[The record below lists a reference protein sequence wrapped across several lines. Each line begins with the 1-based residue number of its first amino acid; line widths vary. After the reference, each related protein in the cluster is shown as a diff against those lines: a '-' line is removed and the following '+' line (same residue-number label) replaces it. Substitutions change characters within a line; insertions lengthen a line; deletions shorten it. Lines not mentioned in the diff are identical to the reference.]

1 MPIKWTNAAFGKGL
15 RSILTQNC
23 EDKSELRLSRVVDFG
38 AYPIFEV
45 STYVGI
51 QYFQKGTSFV
61 QYVKYMENGLYNH
74 PNDFL
79 LHLNT
84 DSFSNVNV
92 LALGSN
98 TWVFAEDAVAK
109 ILEKLNKLPLRLSDV
124 FEKIYQGIATSKD
137 DVYFLYNCEV
147 LNNTVK
153 GFSKQVNRIV
163 EIEQGLVKPLLKG
176 EDVHR
181 FKQLPRERF
190 VIFPYKI
197 ENEKAILYS
206 ECELQSLFPKGYAYL
221 KECEPILRGRE
232 KGRFDID
239 ETWFQFGRQ
248 QGIVY
253 GTIPKLLSPEIS
265 MGGNFVY
272 DINGEFYHTTKVYGY
287 IKKHDIPYSYYFLL
301 ALMNS
306 TLFWFFLKHT
316 GSVLRGGYY
325 TFKTNYIMPFP
336 IPKFQDIPQDRIVEI
351 ENLSKKI
358 IELSKEN
365 NVKSTKMLAIKIDSL
380 IASIYGLT
388 QNEIN
393 ELC

>member
-1 MPIKWTNAAFGKGL
+1 
-15 RSILTQNC
+15 
-23 EDKSELRLSRVVDFG
+23 
-38 AYPIFEV
+38 
-45 STYVGI
+45 
-51 QYFQKGTSFV
+51 
-61 QYVKYMENGLYNH
+61 
-74 PNDFL
+74 
-79 LHLNT
+79 
-84 DSFSNVNV
+84 
-92 LALGSN
+92 
-98 TWVFAEDAVAK
+98 
-109 ILEKLNKLPLRLSDV
+109 
-124 FEKIYQGIATSKD
+124 
-137 DVYFLYNCEV
+137 
-147 LNNTVK
+147 
-153 GFSKQVNRIV
+153 
-163 EIEQGLVKPLLKG
+163 
-176 EDVHR
+176 
-181 FKQLPRERF
+181 
-190 VIFPYKI
+190 
-197 ENEKAILYS
+197 
-206 ECELQSLFPKGYAYL
+206 
-221 KECEPILRGRE
+221 
-232 KGRFDID
+232 
-239 ETWFQFGRQ
+239 
-248 QGIVY
+248 
-253 GTIPKLLSPEIS
+253 

-272 DINGEFYHTTKVYGY
+272 DINGEFDHTTKVYGY

>member
-1 MPIKWTNAAFGKGL
+1 M
-15 RSILTQNC
+15 
-23 EDKSELRLSRVVDFG
+23 RLSRVVDFG

-272 DINGEFYHTTKVYGY
+272 DINGEFYHTTTVYGY
-287 IKKHDIPYSYYFLL
+287 IIKDNSEFNYCAMLNI
-301 ALMNS
+301 MNS
-306 TLFWFFLKHT
+306 QILWWYLKHT
-316 GSVLRGGYY
+316 GTVLANGYFRY
-325 TFKTNYIMPFP
+325 KPTYLKDFPLPLINKSEMEKLSSLNQHDKTSDRFIGLLFGLDDN
-336 IPKFQDIPQDRIVEI
+336 DIDFVSR
-351 ENLSKKI
+351 
-358 IELSKEN
+358 
-365 NVKSTKMLAIKIDSL
+365 T
-380 IASIYGLT
+380 
-388 QNEIN
+388 
-393 ELC
+393 